1 VKRLLKD
8 AESHYEVARSA
19 DMRPADT
26 LNWEHGQNCQ
36 EAADEITH
44 LRNELHIVEVWSA
57 RIIAG
62 TQQDITE
69 IARLRA
75 ENESLRAALKP
86 FASTKADAGYDYI
99 SGLPDIVIIR
109 IEASVRE
116 IKAARAALEEK

>member
-1 VKRLLKD
+1 MDDIVKRLREPPFGAGTSERNL
-8 AESHYEVARSA
+8 
-19 DMRPADT
+19 MT
-26 LNWEHGQNCQ
+26 
-36 EAADEITH
+36 AAAAEITR

-86 FASTKADAGYDYI
+86 FASTKADAGYDYKADDGYDYI